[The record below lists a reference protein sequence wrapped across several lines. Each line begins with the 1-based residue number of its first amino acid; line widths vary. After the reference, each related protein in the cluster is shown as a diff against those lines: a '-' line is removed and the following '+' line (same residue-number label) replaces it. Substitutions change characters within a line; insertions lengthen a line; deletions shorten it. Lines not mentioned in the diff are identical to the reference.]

1 MVFNEEVQRICG
13 RSYFRAWRPPAG
25 NPTDTSRDDMAAR
38 KSRVPM
44 VALALTVALM
54 VGLPAWMVPNSFPS
68 SRQNL

>member
-1 MVFNEEVQRICG
+1 MMKCNASVAAAIFG
-13 RSYFRAWRPPAG
+13 LGGPPLETLQTLPA
-25 NPTDTSRDDMAAR
+25 TTMAAR